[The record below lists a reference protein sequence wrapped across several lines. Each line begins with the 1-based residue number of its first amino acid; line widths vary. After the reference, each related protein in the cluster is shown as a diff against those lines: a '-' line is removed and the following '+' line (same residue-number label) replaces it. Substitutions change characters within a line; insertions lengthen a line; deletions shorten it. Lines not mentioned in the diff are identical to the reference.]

1 MLELLYHKRNNLIM
15 TVVDGS
21 ICTSTRMFGRE
32 ILKFSKITRLIY
44 PKNPQTK
51 MWLLF
56 NHTKHFVLKLI
67 SFKSRQLATSE
78 RAITK

>member
-32 ILKFSKITRLIY
+32 ILKFSKIMRLIY

-51 MWLLF
+51 
-56 NHTKHFVLKLI
+56 NVVTV
-67 SFKSRQLATSE
+67 
-78 RAITK
+78 

>member
-44 PKNPQTK
+44 PKNP
-51 MWLLF
+51 
-56 NHTKHFVLKLI
+56 HTKHFVLKLI